1 MLTVRQSF
9 PPTPPVDVSAAVIAG
24 FPRLGRAVKPG
35 QHIAIA
41 VGSRGISGIAE
52 IVRTLIGLLREAG
65 ARPFIV
71 PAMGSHAGATAEG
84 QEEILGTYGIS
95 EKALGVPVRAGM
107 EVRKLGRT
115 RGGVDV
121 FLSREALRADGIII
135 VNRIK
140 PHTDFRGRLG
150 SGVMKMMVVGLG
162 KRIGATQFHIGASR
176 LGYEP
181 VLRAMARVIL
191 ERAPI
196 LGGVA
201 IVENHFHQ
209 TARLEILPASG
220 LERQEEKLF
229 QEASRLMPR
238 LPFDEIDLL
247 IVDQL
252 GKNIS
257 GSGLDPNITGRWVH
271 GYSSMLNEKGRQP
284 NVRRLFVRGL
294 TPETKGNGIGIGLA
308 DFTTSRLVRELEVEI
323 MAINALTSMTP
334 NSVKI
339 PIHFETDREVLER
352 ALGSMALADPRTARI
367 VRIRDTLSL
376 DTLEVSEPLNGD
388 LRKNKNLS
396 VLRKAAPM
404 KFDPRGNLGPLGK

>member
-1 MLTVRQSF
+1 
-9 PPTPPVDVSAAVIAG
+9 
-24 FPRLGRAVKPG
+24 
-35 QHIAIA
+35 

-52 IVRTLIGLLREAG
+52 IVRSLIGLLREAG

-107 EVRKLGRT
+107 DVRKLGRT
-115 RGGVDV
+115 SGGVDV

-150 SGVMKMMVVGLG
+150 SGIMKMMVVGLG

-209 TARLEILPASG
+209 TARLEILPAAG

-229 QEASRLMPR
+229 LEASRLMPR

-271 GYSSMLNEKGRQP
+271 GYSSMLNEKDRHP

-352 ALGSMALADPRTARI
+352 ALGSMALADPRAARV

-376 DTLEVSEPLNGD
+376 DTLEVSEAFSRE

-396 VLRKAAPM
+396 VLRKTSPM
-404 KFDPRGNLGPLGK
+404 KFDRQGNLGALGK